1 MVEINKKGKQTP
13 LLFAGSLE
21 KVRLSLRIVIK

>member
-13 LLFAGSLE
+13 LLFAVSLE